1 MFSFYQNCGES
12 VSSLNGGVVGA
23 IGFPEILVTTYSGR
37 IFGLSTKPPGLMEAM
52 QNQASIS
59 KLEQE
64 IEQLQ
69 LKLIEER
76 DTSTYVAEN
85 LVPLVLS
92 VNYR

>member
-1 MFSFYQNCGES
+1 MGS
-12 VSSLNGGVVGA
+12 
-23 IGFPEILVTTYSGR
+23 IGYPEILVTTYSGR

-52 QNQASIS
+52 QNQSSIS

-69 LKLIEER
+69 MKLKEEN
-76 DTSTYVAEN
+76 DASSYVAEN

>member
-1 MFSFYQNCGES
+1 M
-12 VSSLNGGVVGA
+12 SSLNGGIVGA
-23 IGFPEILVTTYSGR
+23 IGYPEILVTTYSGR

-69 LKLIEER
+69 FKLEEEKNA
-76 DTSTYVAEN
+76 STYVAEN

-92 VNYR
+92 VNHR